1 LLLQKRYIVFEII
14 TFSSKSTFL
23 NLQAMKIKIFF
34 VCTLLYSVSS
44 FAQKKGGITVSKKS
58 VIENIQ
64 AQSSKLIEISD
75 KIWAA
80 EETAFNEVQSSKFL
94 ADYAEANGF
103 KVERGVAEMPTAF
116 VATYGTGSPVIGI
129 LGEFDALP
137 GLSQNKVPT
146 KSPLHEGRAG
156 HGCGHNLFGTASLG
170 AAVAIKEMIA
180 QGKFKGTIKFYGTP
194 AEEKFFG
201 KLWMIRAGLFEGVDA
216 VMDWHPGPE
225 TRAATRTGLAMVDF
239 VVEFYGQAAH
249 AAADPWNGRSAS
261 DALEIYTTGINFLR
275 EHIKPTVRLHY
286 HIQDGGQVVNVVPDY
301 SRLWVR
307 VRDLKRDGMTE
318 VYERVKKMAEGAAI
332 MANVEYK
339 ISLVSGIYEV
349 LVNNTGAEMLY
360 NNLNLLGTITYTT
373 EEIDFAKKIQEST
386 GKPQVGLH
394 NKIEPLIDP
403 EAGTG
408 GGSTDVGDVSWVV
421 PTIRLSVAT
430 APIGTPWH
438 SWAVVACGGMSI
450 GHKGMLHASKT
461 LAMTMV
467 DLFEDPK
474 KLQAVKA
481 EFVKGKGDTVY
492 KGLIPD
498 GPPPLDKRDK

>member
-1 LLLQKRYIVFEII
+1 
-14 TFSSKSTFL
+14 
-23 NLQAMKIKIFF
+23 MKIL
-34 VCTLLYSVSS
+34 TLLTALCVTLNV
-44 FAQKKGGITVSKKS
+44 FAQKKQAAPVITANKKAI
-58 VIENIQ
+58 IENVTTQ
-64 AQSSKLIEISD
+64 APNLISISD

-80 EETAFNEVQSSKFL
+80 EETAFNEHTSAKLL

-116 VATYGTGSPVIGI
+116 VATYGSGSPVIGI

-137 GLSQNKVPT
+137 GLSQKTVPV
-146 KSPLHEGRAG
+146 KDPLHEGEPG

-170 AAVAIKEMIA
+170 AAVSIKQLIE
-180 QGKFKGTIKFYGTP
+180 QGKLKGTIKFFGTP

-201 KLWMIRAGLFEGVDA
+201 KLWMIRAGLFNGVDV
-216 VMDWHPGPE
+216 VMDWHPGAE
-225 TRAATRTGLAMVDF
+225 TKAAVQTGLALVDF
-239 VVEFYGQAAH
+239 IVEFNGQAAH
-249 AAADPWNGRSAS
+249 ASGDPWNGRSAS
-261 DALEIYTTGINFLR
+261 DALELFTTGINYLR
-275 EHIKPTVRLHY
+275 EHIKPSVRIHY

-307 VRDLKRDGMTE
+307 VRDVKREGMNE

-349 LVNNTGAEMLY
+349 LVNRTGADY
-360 NNLNLLGTITYTT
+360 VTKNLGLLGPMSYTD
-373 EEIDFAKKIQEST
+373 EEVAFAKKIQEST

-394 NKIEPLIDP
+394 TKVEPLEETDP
-403 EAGTG
+403 NAG

-467 DLFEDPK
+467 DLYEDPK
-474 KLQAVKA
+474 KLEAVKA
-481 EFVKGKGDTVY
+481 EFTKGKGDHVY

-498 GPPPLDKRDK
+498 GPPPVGKK